1 MSAINNDDARHDGE
15 PRNTKVGVRLGLM
28 EQSNNRKT
36 SKLNR
41 NSFYLTL
48 PTTDLS
54 PLILTE
60 LRLQSRPHVVAVHC
74 CQALTLLGNKIIVI
88 SGVPVVLT
96 NFRASLAK
104 FSPLVCR
111 RLPPFQI
118 TTI

>member
-60 LRLQSRPHVVAVHC
+60 LRLKSRPHVVAVH
-74 CQALTLLGNKIIVI
+74 
-88 SGVPVVLT
+88 
-96 NFRASLAK
+96 
-104 FSPLVCR
+104 
-111 RLPPFQI
+111 
-118 TTI
+118 